1 MPSPSPTWWC
11 WAGSEQSRESQCLI
25 APLLEGRARGSLAQF
40 CRAPVVAAP
49 LHQTQEG
56 QRRSTARPLELI
68 QGSLSSRKADRQSP
82 LLGNLHRI
90 ADGSLL
96 GLGVAVLGLSGLTLH
111 WQGQWTQNF
120 QKLEAAQRLE
130 HRLQE
135 SAAVLEQHHLGMT
148 RKPALLEPTS
158 SQKLVYLEPPATA
171 QQPRLRALLAQV
183 NPRQILPGY

>member
-1 MPSPSPTWWC
+1 M
-11 WAGSEQSRESQCLI
+11 
-25 APLLEGRARGSLAQF
+25 
-40 CRAPVVAAP
+40 
-49 LHQTQEG
+49 
-56 QRRSTARPLELI
+56 ST
-68 QGSLSSRKADRQSP
+68 RKADRQSP

-90 ADGSLL
+90 ADGSLI
-96 GLGVAVLGLSGLTLH
+96 GLGATVLGLSGLTLH

-148 RKPALLEPTS
+148 HKPALLEPTS
-158 SQKLVYLEPPATA
+158 SQKLVYLEPPAA
-171 QQPRLRALLAQV
+171 NPQPRLRALLAQV

>member
-1 MPSPSPTWWC
+1 M
-11 WAGSEQSRESQCLI
+11 
-25 APLLEGRARGSLAQF
+25 
-40 CRAPVVAAP
+40 VAAP
-49 LHQTQEG
+49 LQQTQEG
-56 QRRSTARPLELI
+56 QRRPTARPLELI
-68 QGSLSSRKADRQSP
+68 QGTLSTRKADRQSP

-90 ADGSLL
+90 ADGSLI
-96 GLGVAVLGLSGLTLH
+96 GLGATVLGLSGLTLH

-148 RKPALLEPTS
+148 HKPALLEPTS
-158 SQKLVYLEPPATA
+158 SQKLVYLEPPTATP
-171 QQPRLRALLAQV
+171 QPRLRALLAQV